1 MKDATV
7 RYLCQV
13 LCIDPG
19 RLQWLAIADRVA
31 LSALADELE
40 TQRIALG
47 LPPVPATAPVVPV
60 RVNTWTGTR
69 GACR

>member
-13 LCIDPG
+13 LCLDPN
-19 RLQWLAIADRVA
+19 RLTWLAIADRVA
-31 LSALADELE
+31 LSEMADELE
-40 TQRIALG
+40 TPRIALG
-47 LPPVPATAPVVPV
+47 LPPVPTAPVVPV